1 MPNIDQDLQRIMEA
15 RYGRDVRKSIHDAIY
30 DINVVA
36 DEAHTVAVDSQES
49 AYNSAQAA
57 AGSASDANISATAA
71 DNKAVLSESWAH
83 GGTGTR
89 EGEDTNNAE
98 YWARQAQGAVVGV
111 ASFNGRSGAVLPA
124 QDDYTINQIK
134 AIGTQGQVPTL
145 NAQGKLEMQTPSGG
159 SGGHTIINSSG
170 DEMTQRSKL
179 KFANATVTDDGVD
192 DATIITTMSG
202 GMVAKF
208 DITSDAGS
216 TVTVTT
222 PSGDVITAEQ
232 KTGTTTEWEA
242 NTTEYGTHTLTSTLN
257 GQTSTTT
264 VMVDACKVY
273 MVAVA
278 QFNATITVTYT
289 TGATCTCVGGGESYT
304 ATTNPQ
310 VFTVHSANTYTITV
324 TDGTTTKT
332 ESVIITTDGQSE
344 SVTITLA
351 PDGSTVLPT
360 DDIQTWLACASIWD
374 KSYTTLSEVL
384 ADTTTLSVLIA
395 DNNAVDYMVRS
406 TTWATSI
413 CADQTAMSY
422 IGLNNY
428 CANTLLADDT
438 WLNAICNSTYFES
451 VLNVKVPTM
460 TSYNTPSG
468 VVTESSYNTTN
479 TKWQGFHAFDDGGW
493 GWMAAANQNNN
504 HLTYQFPSTVK
515 IKKIHAY
522 TYTGNL
528 TGESHNNK
536 IQVSNDG
543 STWTDLVTGFSL
555 FSDVADKATDTNLV
569 VNNNTPYTHYRLFVG
584 EKMYVPNGTQRYVKL
599 QYYGREDV

>member
-15 RYGRDVRKSIHDAIY
+15 RYGRDVRQSIHDAIY

-71 DNKAVLSESWAH
+71 NNKAVLSESWAH

-98 YWARQAQGAVVGV
+98 YWARQAQGAVAGV

-124 QDDYTINQIK
+124 QDDYTIGQIK
-134 AIGTQGQVPTL
+134 ATGTQGQVPTL

-232 KTGTTTEWEA
+232 KTGTTTEWVA
-242 NTTEYGTHTLTSTLN
+242 NTTEYGTHTLTATLN
-257 GQTSTTT
+257 GQTATTT
-264 VMVDACKVY
+264 VVVDTCKVY
-273 MVAVA
+273 MVTVA
-278 QFNATITVTYT
+278 QFSATITVTYP
-289 TGATCTCVGGGESYT
+289 TGATCTCVGGSESYT

-324 TDGTTTKT
+324 TNGTAT
-332 ESVIITTDGQSE
+332 ETDTVTITTDGQSE
-344 SVTITLA
+344 SVTVTYV
-351 PDGSTVLPT
+351 PVGSTVTPT
-360 DDIQTWLACASIWD
+360 DDIQTWLHCADIWD
-374 KSYTTLSEVL
+374 KAYTTVSEVL
-384 ADTTTLSVLIA
+384 ADTTTLSALISSQ
-395 DNNAVDYMVRS
+395 NAVDYMVRS
-406 TTWATSI
+406 TTWATSV

-428 CANTLLADDT
+428 CANTLLDDST
-438 WLNAICNSTYFES
+438 WENAILNSTYFES

-460 TSYNTPSG
+460 TSNTTPSG
-468 VVTESSYNTTN
+468 VCFGTNILTGSDYYVAFSGSSSSAL
-479 TKWQGFHAFDDGGW
+479 QMGG
-493 GWMAAANQNNN
+493 GTIGYEFVSAK
-504 HLTYQFPSTVK
+504 V
-515 IKKIHAY
+515 IKK
-522 TYTGNL
+522 TYLLSTDFNGKAVTFHDYL
-528 TGESHNNK
+528 EA
-536 IQVSNDG
+536 SNDG
-543 STWTDLVTGFSL
+543 TNYTQIADLGTHSWAQ
-555 FSDVADKATDTNLV
+555 SESNPPIEYS
-569 VNNNTPYTHYRLFVG
+569 VNANNTTAYKYYRIRYTSTNTSSYTRRFRI
-584 EKMYVPNGTQRYVKL
+584 QF
-599 QYYGREDV
+599 YGREDV